1 MLSQSVGYAITA
13 LGYTA
18 SAGGNPVLVKDIAR
32 AADIPPAYLAK
43 IIHALGKRG
52 IVSTQ
57 RGIGGGVTL
66 ARPGTDISLFELAQ
80 ALDDPVVQLRC
91 MLGNA
96 ACSNERSCPAH
107 SYWVAQREKI
117 HNFLKST
124 SVADVAAF
132 EARRRWKVAPG
143 VPVLPT
149 VSAAKA
155 EPSKQ
160 VPAKR
165 SSR

>member
-18 SAGGNPVLVKDIAR
+18 AAGGKPVLVKDIAQ

-52 IVSTQ
+52 IVTTQ

-66 ARPGTDISLFELAQ
+66 ARPGTDISLFELAK
-80 ALDDPVVQLRC
+80 ALDDPVVEPRC

-96 ACSNERSCPAH
+96 LCSDERSCPAH
-107 SYWVAQREKI
+107 AYWTVQRERI
-117 HNFLKST
+117 HQFLKST

-132 EARRRWKVAPG
+132 EARRRWKTVG
-143 VPVLPT
+143 LPVLPGR
-149 VSAAKA
+149 AGKA
-155 EPSKQ
+155 PK
-160 VPAKR
+160 VKPA
-165 SSR
+165 SR